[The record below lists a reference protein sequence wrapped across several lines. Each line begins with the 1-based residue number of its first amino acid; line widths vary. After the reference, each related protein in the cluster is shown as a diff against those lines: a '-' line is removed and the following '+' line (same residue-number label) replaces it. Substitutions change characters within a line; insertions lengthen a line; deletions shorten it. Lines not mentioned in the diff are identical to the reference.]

1 MCGNVCVCQMY
12 LEGGG
17 SAALGLLGGRSHDG
31 HSAGLHCDLIL
42 QVKRSQLSKDGP
54 TGADRQKKEEG
65 RGEDAGMEG
74 DFIPADFD
82 DHHRRYSRPRRGRLA
97 GGGR

>member
-17 SAALGLLGGRSHDG
+17 SASLGLLGGRSHDG

-42 QVKRSQLSKDGP
+42 QVKRSQLS
-54 TGADRQKKEEG
+54 
-65 RGEDAGMEG
+65 
-74 DFIPADFD
+74 
-82 DHHRRYSRPRRGRLA
+82 
-97 GGGR
+97 